1 LYFGLKIK
9 YKVNDENDNR
19 QLSRFQLLH
28 ECKHIY
34 ENAFGLK
41 DFWEVYYD
49 PPKPRIM
56 NALSLSSSLIV
67 MQFLGD
73 VSRMDGHLQ

>member
-1 LYFGLKIK
+1 MKMIIDNCQDFNCYMSVKTLI
-9 YKVNDENDNR
+9 ENTYRD
-19 QLSRFQLLH
+19 
-28 ECKHIY
+28 
-34 ENAFGLK
+34 AFGLK